1 MPIITKLEQLSGR
14 KYDEEKQAMRVIADH
29 LRAATFLAVDGVK
42 PSNKQQGYVMRRL
55 IRRAIRFAL
64 ELGVE
69 QNFMEEIVPVV
80 AGIYRADFP
89 EVEAGH
95 DEVVAVLVKEEKA
108 FRRTLAKGL
117 REFDKMSADGLTGSE
132 VFKLYDTYGFPIE
145 LSVEEATKRRLKIAK
160 TWQADYNELMNR
172 QRQLS
177 QAAGKKF

>member
-1 MPIITKLEQLSGR
+1 
-14 KYDEEKQAMRVIADH
+14 
-29 LRAATFLAVDGVK
+29 
-42 PSNKQQGYVMRRL
+42 
-55 IRRAIRFAL
+55 
-64 ELGVE
+64 
-69 QNFMEEIVPVV
+69 MEEIVPVV

>member
-1 MPIITKLEQLSGR
+1 
-14 KYDEEKQAMRVIADH
+14 
-29 LRAATFLAVDGVK
+29 
-42 PSNKQQGYVMRRL
+42 MRRL

-145 LSVEEATKRRLKIAK
+145 LSVEEATKRQLKIAK

-177 QAAGKKF
+177 QAAGRKF